1 MNCYEKTVDIEGKN
15 YLIKI
20 WDTAGQ
26 EKFAVMARSY
36 YQRAHGM
43 IVACAIDNR
52 SSFENMKTW
61 LNSVKENAETGVQII
76 LIANKCDL
84 DMREVSKQEITAKAE
99 SLGIEF
105 FETSAKSNINID
117 EAFQKII
124 DKVFKSVYSKTTGIT
139 VGNTN
144 DPSTSGKCCK

>member
-105 FETSAKSNINID
+105 FET
-117 EAFQKII
+117 
-124 DKVFKSVYSKTTGIT
+124 
-139 VGNTN
+139 
-144 DPSTSGKCCK
+144 